1 LQYRSL
7 KGLATRLPKYSLTQ
21 KLKFLTK
28 VAKVAVSEVTLEEK
42 PNCMKIIIYKGA
54 ITRYFKME
62 LIFLAFLGAYQ
73 A

>member
-1 LQYRSL
+1 LQYKSL
-7 KGLATRLPKYSLTQ
+7 KGLATRLSKYSLTQ
-21 KLKFLTK
+21 KLKFLMK
-28 VAKVAVSEVTLEEK
+28 VVKVTVSEVTLEEK

-62 LIFLAFLGAYQ
+62 LSFFAYLGAHQ